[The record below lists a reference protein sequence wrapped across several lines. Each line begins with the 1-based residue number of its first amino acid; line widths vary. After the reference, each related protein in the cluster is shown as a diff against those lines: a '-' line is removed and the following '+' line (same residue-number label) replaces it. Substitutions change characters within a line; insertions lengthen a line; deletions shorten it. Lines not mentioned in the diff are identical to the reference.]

1 LILAAILPPSFGVL
15 PTSTSFFTLVNTALS
30 GPHAFLSAN
39 EATSVML
46 HVPWYCN
53 SDLASLDLSKTLASR
68 TSIDINNTPG
78 NLGTLVMIVMQ
89 PLAPSDGSST
99 SLDLIVEAFFNSL
112 DILVP
117 SPKFIQYSPTP
128 PTQYTQFKSQGL
140 MSIGSNIADGV
151 TSFVKS
157 TIGDGIDMLRSSFLK
172 YTGLHNTNIPT
183 INNRLIMTNRNFPNL
198 VDAPQFF
205 EKLDP
210 FVTTDRIFQRPEFNT
225 FVDEMSISHILSKK
239 QFVGTFKV
247 NAGDQVGRLL
257 WTRPISPF
265 QGGLSADSLTIS
277 NNIELFHFLSRG
289 WRGSINIHI
298 QSVMNNKQQ
307 VKLRLLQ
314 LYNPSLSIG
323 SSYPQY
329 RSILN
334 APSHLMEFT
343 AGGEVQTVNLPYLCR
358 NNITPCMRDMSSES
372 FFHGQYYI
380 YVAQPLANSSGSP
393 LDINFNIY
401 ISVGDDFKYY
411 GYSTELAT
419 MFPLIDLPLQTLYE
433 PDSTKAFTSQG
444 IEVMNEPQDQS
455 SILNHSGGSGQT
467 QEYQERLY
475 APIDIR
481 PYIRRMY
488 KTKAVK
494 VVSSNFVIISLD
506 SLIGDSV
513 VIGQNVTPL
522 QLITSMYYGRHI
534 GLKIKIKNNA
544 APNLTIRH
552 IPPNYFVDDSTSLL
566 LSCQPFLDPA
576 NYFENVNSASFP
588 FPIQELPV
596 VSHIGAG
603 SVQNEYEVIIP
614 NNSFY
619 KFVGSPSVFST
630 TNPNLSTVGLGHL
643 LIVSEDV
650 VTIEGLSIIYVGASD
665 ETRLGFHSIAPL
677 FAPVTTA
684 SELLTAYSGNFST
697 GPTAQPSTIRN
708 KFLYYSRI

>member
-1 LILAAILPPSFGVL
+1 
-15 PTSTSFFTLVNTALS
+15 
-30 GPHAFLSAN
+30 
-39 EATSVML
+39 ML

-78 NLGTLVMIVMQ
+78 NLGTLIMIVLQ

-117 SPKFIQYSPTP
+117 SPKFIEYSPTP
-128 PTQYTQFKSQGL
+128 PTKYTQYKSQGL

-183 INNRLIMTNRNFPNL
+183 INNRLITTKRNFPNV

-210 FVTTDRIFQRPEFNT
+210 FVTLDRVIQRPEFNT

-239 QFVGTFKV
+239 QFVGTFRV
-247 NAGDQVGRLL
+247 NARDQVGTML
-257 WTRPISPF
+257 WARPISPF
-265 QGGLSADSLTIS
+265 QGGLNPESLNIA

-323 SSYPQY
+323 SSYPIY

-343 AGGEVQTVNLPYLCR
+343 AGGEIQTINLPYLCR

-393 LDINFNIY
+393 LDVNFNVY
-401 ISVGDDFKYY
+401 ISAGDDFKFY

-419 MFPLIDLPLQTLYE
+419 MLPLIDLPLTTYQ
-433 PDSTKAFTSQG
+433 PDLTKDFSSQG
-444 IEVMNEPQDQS
+444 LDVMNEPQDQS
-455 SILNHSGGSGQT
+455 TILNHSGGAGQT

-475 APIDIR
+475 APVDIR

-488 KTKAVK
+488 KSRTIKIP
-494 VVSSNFVIISLD
+494 SNNFVILPLD
-506 SLIGDSV
+506 SFMGETV
-513 VIGQNVTPL
+513 VLGENVTPL
-522 QLITSMYYGRHI
+522 QLISSMYYGKHI

-552 IPPNYFVDDSTSLL
+552 IPPNYFVDNSSSLL
-566 LSCQPFLDPA
+566 LSCNPFIDPV
-576 NYFENVNSASFP
+576 NYLENVPGATFP

-596 VSHIGAG
+596 LSYFGAN
-603 SVQNEYEVIIP
+603 SSTNSFEVIIP

-619 KFVGSPSVFST
+619 KFLGSPSIFST
-630 TNPNLSTVGLGHL
+630 TNANLSTTGLGHL

-650 VTIEGLSIIYVGASD
+650 IEIGGLSVVYIGATD

-677 FAPVTTA
+677 FTPITA
-684 SELLTAYSGNFST
+684 TSQLLTSYSGDFLS
-697 GPTAQPSTIRN
+697 GPSSQPTAIRN
-708 KFLYYSRI
+708 PFLYFSRT